1 MGLFSFLKSEK
12 PSYTDRVWKTK
23 KMAWRGM
30 ITDALTSITK
40 NEVPIVFTFFE
51 KEQEKILSFL
61 SEIKVPYYP
70 LSSELTGE
78 AAQLEKIVFV
88 CDATFIQSSALMNL
102 LKGWHSKGKVSFLF
116 AGHYPLPSKEDQIVQ
131 KLQGV
136 FPECPMIFYSSLD
149 EPSFEIFGSDKIAG
163 LLDKMGMKE
172 EEAIEHTMVSQAM
185 KRARTKVESGVTK
198 EIITQSEQE
207 WYAKNI
213 RKS

>member
-12 PSYTDRVWKTK
+12 QSYTDRVWKTK
-23 KMAWRGM
+23 QMAWRGM

-40 NEVPIVFTFFE
+40 NEIPIVFTFFE
-51 KEQEKILSFL
+51 KEQEEILSFL
-61 SEIKVPYYP
+61 SEKKVPFYP

-78 AAQLEKIVFV
+78 AAQQEKIVFV
-88 CDATFIQSSALMNL
+88 CDATFIQSSALINL
-102 LKGWHSKGKVSFLF
+102 LTGWHAKEKVSFLF
-116 AGHYPLPSKEDQIVQ
+116 AGHYPMPSKEDQIIQ
-131 KLQGV
+131 KLKEV
-136 FPECPMIFYSSLD
+136 FPQCPIIFYSSLD

-198 EIITQSEQE
+198 EIVTQSEQE